1 MQPQSFNPYLAG
13 LLKIL
18 FVANRF
24 PYPPFRG
31 DKLKIWHLAQVL
43 AARGHELH
51 LVTFLE
57 NGEDRQ
63 YLPELEKYFQRIEL
77 VTLPRVQSVSSVA
90 RGLFSKSPLQVLYF
104 KSAKMQQ
111 RIDALLG
118 KETYDAVHVQHLRM
132 APYLQHHKEV
142 RCILDLPDAF
152 SLYWDRRHKAA
163 QNPLRRIAYRKEKSR
178 IFRFEKQMLPQFDQ
192 VLVCSSE
199 DLQYLKDAHWLD
211 NLGLLPNGVDL
222 KSFTTSGGHNY
233 QTENQI
239 LFTGNMDYAPNVDAV
254 VHFAK
259 DIFPRILAACPN
271 AIFTIAGQRPVKAIS
286 ALASSNIIVTGFVQ
300 DLSLVYAAATVA
312 VAPLRFGAGTQ
323 NKVLEALAMG
333 LPVVCSAVGFQG
345 LNMADGSGAF
355 LRKNAAD
362 FADAVIALLQNES
375 LRRQTGEAGAAHIR
389 GHFGWEAVGEKLE
402 GFLKS

>member
-1 MQPQSFNPYLAG
+1 M
-13 LLKIL
+13 KIL

-57 NGEDRQ
+57 NPDDRK
-63 YLPELEKYFQRIEL
+63 YLPELEKYFRRIEL
-77 VTLPRVQSVSSVA
+77 VSLPRRQSISSVA

-104 KSAKMQQ
+104 KSAPMQQ
-111 RIDALLG
+111 RIDALLREE
-118 KETYDAVHVQHLRM
+118 KYDAVHVQHLRM
-132 APYLQHHKEV
+132 APYLQNHKEV
-142 RCILDLPDAF
+142 RRILDLPDAF
-152 SLYWDRRHKAA
+152 SLYWKRRQDTV
-163 QNPLRRIAYRKEKSR
+163 QNPVRRIAYGREQSR
-178 IFRFEKQMLPQFDQ
+178 IFHFEKQVLPQFNQ
-192 VLVCSSE
+192 VLVCSPE
-199 DLQYLKDAHWLD
+199 DLQYLKNAHWLD

-222 KSFTTSGGHNY
+222 GSFAAAGGHDY
-233 QTENQI
+233 SKENQI

-254 VHFAK
+254 LHFAK
-259 DIFPRILAACPN
+259 DIFPRILAACP
-271 AIFTIAGQRPVKAIS
+271 AAVFTIAGQRPVKAVA
-286 ALASSNIIVTGFVQ
+286 ALAGKNIRVTGFVP
-300 DLSLVYAAATVA
+300 DLAEVYSASTVA

-345 LNMADGSGAF
+345 LSMKDGAGAF
-355 LRKNAAD
+355 LRENASD
-362 FADAVIALLQNES
+362 FAGAVIALLQNES

-389 GHFGWEAVGEKLE
+389 GHFGWEVVGEKLE
-402 GFLKS
+402 GFLKEGG